1 MKVTDEHREF
11 ALEYVRTSGWPV
23 NLSVAVSELTR
34 LSRAPNWPSGTN
46 RQWERAIADL
56 VLNGQLSH
64 SGDRIA
70 YVVPEVA
77 DDDAQG
83 RLF

>member
-1 MKVTDEHREF
+1 MKVTDEHREY
-11 ALEYVRTSGWPV
+11 ALQYVRTSGRPV

-34 LSRAPNWPSGTN
+34 LSRAPGWPFGTQF
-46 RQWERAIADL
+46 QWERAIADL
-56 VLNGQLSH
+56 VFSGQLSH

-77 DDDAQG
+77 GDDPQG